1 MPVWVREWEIVIMIY
16 NFGSGP
22 GMMPPEVLQQAQQE
36 MLSWNGSGISIM
48 EMPFTGSEFQTIA
61 DQARQDLRDLLMV
74 PDNFHILFMQGGAS
88 AQFSLVPMNLLAN
101 TTKTQVDYI
110 DTGYWS
116 KKAIVE
122 AKRYCTVNVVHRSEN
137 INAFNPMANYCHIT
151 TNETADGTQW
161 HQLPDTGMVP
171 LIADMSSDFL
181 SRPIDFS
188 RFGLIYAGAQKNIG
202 PAGLTIVL
210 IREDL
215 IQEPIATT
223 PSAFSYKVVAD
234 TNGRFNTPLTHAIY
248 VAGLVFQYCKKM
260 GGIAA
265 IAQLSRVKSQRLYQA
280 IEQSDFYRCLQ
291 PVHLRSRM
299 NVCFELVDKS
309 LTELFLQRAQD
320 RGLVN
325 LAGHSAQG
333 GIRASLYN
341 AMPMAGV
348 VALAQFMADFALE
361 HQVVL

>member
-1 MPVWVREWEIVIMIY
+1 MLIY

-48 EMPFTGSEFQTIA
+48 EMPFTGSEFQQIA
-61 DQARQDLRDLLMV
+61 DRARQDLRDLLMV
-74 PDNFHILFMQGGAS
+74 PDNFQILFMQGGAS
-88 AQFSLVPMNLLAN
+88 AQFSLVPMNLLAD
-101 TTKTQVDYI
+101 TAKTQVDYI

-116 KKAIVE
+116 RKAIVE
-122 AKRYCTVNVVHRSEN
+122 AKRYCTVNVVQGREDINELAIEN
-137 INAFNPMANYCHIT
+137 IKTFNPMANYCHIT

-161 HQLPDTGMVP
+161 HHLPDTGAVS

-210 IREDL
+210 IRDDL
-215 IQEPIATT
+215 IREPIATT
-223 PSAFSYKVVAD
+223 PSVFSFKVVAD

-248 VAGLVFQYCKKM
+248 MAGLVFQYCKKI
-260 GGIAA
+260 GGITA
-265 IAQLSRVKSQRLYQA
+265 IEQLSKAKSQHLYQM

-291 PVHLRSRM
+291 PVNLRSRM
-299 NVCFELVDKS
+299 NVCFELVDNQ
-309 LTELFLQRAQD
+309 LTELFLTMAQG
-320 RGLVN
+320 RGLIN
-325 LAGHSAQG
+325 LAGHSALG

-341 AMPMAGV
+341 AMPIAGV
-348 VALAQFMADFALE
+348 VALEHFMADFALG
-361 HQVVL
+361 HQVVV

>member
-1 MPVWVREWEIVIMIY
+1 MQIY

-48 EMPFTGSEFQTIA
+48 EMPFTSAEFQQIA
-61 DQARQDLRDLLMV
+61 DQAKQDLRDLLMV
-74 PDNFHILFMQGGAS
+74 PDNFQILFMQGGAS

-101 TTKTQVDYI
+101 TAKTQVDYI
-110 DTGYWS
+110 DSGYWS

-122 AKRYCTVNVVHRSEN
+122 AKRYSTVNVVLGRKGTNDLASEN
-137 INAFNPMANYCHIT
+137 INTFNPTANYCHIT

-161 HQLPDTGMVP
+161 HQLPETGAVP

-188 RFGLIYAGAQKNIG
+188 KFGLIYAGAQKNIG

-210 IREDL
+210 IRDDL
-215 IQEPIATT
+215 IREPIATT
-223 PSAFSYKVVAD
+223 PSAFSFKVVAD

-248 VAGLVFQYCKKM
+248 MAGLVFQYCKKM
-260 GGIAA
+260 GGITA
-265 IAQLSRVKSQRLYQA
+265 IEQLSKVKSQRLYQA

-291 PVHLRSRM
+291 PANLRSRM
-299 NVCFELVDKS
+299 NVCFELVDNQ
-309 LTELFLQRAQD
+309 LTELFLTMAQEQ
-320 RGLVN
+320 GLIN
-325 LAGHSAQG
+325 LAGHSAKG

-341 AMPMAGV
+341 AMPIAGV
-348 VALAQFMADFALE
+348 VALARFMSDFALE
-361 HQVVL
+361 HQVVV

>member
-1 MPVWVREWEIVIMIY
+1 MTY

-22 GMMPPEVLQQAQQE
+22 GMMPPEVLQHAQQE

-48 EMPFTGSEFQTIA
+48 EIPFTSAEFQQIA
-61 DQARQDLRDLLMV
+61 DQAKQDLRDLLRV
-74 PDNFHILFMQGGAS
+74 PDNFQILLMQGGAS
-88 AQFSLVPMNLLAN
+88 AQFSLVPMNLLADTIN
-101 TTKTQVDYI
+101 AQVDYI
-110 DTGYWS
+110 DSGYWS
-116 KKAIVE
+116 KKAIDE
-122 AKRYCTVNVVHRSEN
+122 AKRYCTVNVVHRRENINDLASEN

-151 TNETADGTQW
+151 TNETANGTQW
-161 HQLPDTGMVP
+161 HHLPDTGAVP

-181 SRPIDFS
+181 SKPIDFS

-215 IQEPIATT
+215 IKEPIAST

-234 TNGRFNTPLTHAIY
+234 SHGRFNTPLTHAIY
-248 VAGLVFQYCKKM
+248 MAGLVFQYCKKM

-265 IAQLSRVKSQRLYQA
+265 IEQLNRVKSQRLYQA

-291 PVHLRSRM
+291 PVHLRSHM
-299 NVCFELVDKS
+299 NVCFELENKA

-341 AMPMAGV
+341 AMPMVGV

-361 HQVVL
+361 HQVV

>member
-1 MPVWVREWEIVIMIY
+1 MQIY

-36 MLSWNGSGISIM
+36 MLSWNGSGISVM

-101 TTKTQVDYI
+101 TAEAQVDYV

-116 KKAIVE
+116 RKAIVE
-122 AKRYCTVNVVHRSEN
+122 AKRYCTVNVVQGREDTNDLASEN
-137 INAFNPMANYCHIT
+137 INTFNTFNSQANYCHIT

-181 SRPIDFS
+181 SRAIDFS

-248 VAGLVFQYCKKM
+248 MAGLVFQYCKKM
-260 GGIAA
+260 GGITA
-265 IAQLSRVKSQRLYQA
+265 IEQLSRVKSQNLYQA

-309 LTELFLQRAQD
+309 LTEFFLQRAQEC
-320 RGLVN
+320 GLVN